1 MKKRI
6 VTLVLACLAIF
17 CLTACGNSG
26 EKTQEPLTTSPV
38 PIRTPDP
45 NVATPQPATPQ
56 PSASPSFAAVSASP
70 TSKPTPNPTIQPGQH
85 TYAGEI
91 LSDDQ
96 LDLYYCDESADNG
109 VIVINNSLAF
119 QIFPT
124 TEFKAIYVSCPS
136 MNDDKGTLIFDVY
149 QWMGSYENTLEGTPV
164 LSETF
169 EDYKDNTLI
178 MLADE
183 QPFVDGEYLV
193 YITTPDPENGV
204 GVWTKLSDFEWQK
217 VYVDDELVE
226 GVNINVQIRYVSTP
240 QNHFGPLSEW

>member
-1 MKKRI
+1 MKKSI
-6 VTLVLACLAIF
+6 VSLVLACLAIF
-17 CLTACGNSG
+17 CFTACGNSG
-26 EKTQEPLTTSPV
+26 EKTQVPLATTPV

-45 NVATPQPATPQ
+45 NVATPQSATPQ
-56 PSASPSFAAVSASP
+56 SSASTVVSASPSP
-70 TSKPTPNPTIQPGQH
+70 RPTIQPGQH

-91 LSDDQ
+91 LSNNQ
-96 LDLYYCDESADNG
+96 LDLYYCDKSADNG

-136 MNDDKGTLIFDVY
+136 MNDDKGTLIFDIY
-149 QWMGSYENTLEGTPV
+149 QWMGSYESTLEGTPI

-178 MLADE
+178 MLAGE
-183 QPFVDGEYLV
+183 QPFADGEYLV

-204 GVWTKLSDFEWQK
+204 GVWTKLSDFEGQK
-217 VYVDDELVE
+217 VYIDDELIE
-226 GVNINVQIRYVSTP
+226 GVNINVQIRYINTP
-240 QNHFGPLSEW
+240 QNHFGPLSE